1 MIPNSV
7 EGMIDY
13 LSERGKFSLTKF
25 EDGLWH
31 AWIEIPAPKGCTAKV
46 ASDFKHKT
54 HYEALRC
61 VIERL
66 DGLRT
71 VVAGN
76 IINGVLK

>member
-13 LSERGKFSLTKF
+13 LSERGEFTLRKFTN
-25 EDGLWH
+25 GWWY
-31 AWIEIPAPKGCTAKV
+31 ACIEIPAPKGCTAKV
-46 ASDFKHKT
+46 ASDFDHIT

-66 DGLRT
+66 DGLST
-71 VVAGN
+71 IMSSDIKN
-76 IINGVLK
+76 IR

>member
-25 EDGLWH
+25 EDGMWH
-31 AWIEIPAPKGCTAKV
+31 SWIEIPAPKGCTAKV
-46 ASDFKHKT
+46 ASDFNHRT
-54 HYEALRC
+54 CYDALRL

-66 DGLRT
+66 DGLKT
-71 VVAGN
+71 IVSQN
-76 IINGVLK
+76 YKSLS